1 MTVPHLSEALTAH
14 THRVGR
20 LREQLAKQSLDSVLV
35 TNPENRRYLSGF
47 TGHDSGSDSAGA
59 LIVSERDIV
68 LITDGRYTEQAAN
81 ECPGLRVVRR
91 EGGFAPVAAKLL
103 VELGAR
109 RTGFEATHVTVALY
123 EDLGKALTE
132 QAGEQEPRATVEMV
146 STRGLVEPLRAVKD
160 GEELAAIERAVAITD
175 ETFLHLC
182 GYLRPG
188 LTERQVARE
197 IERYMV
203 ERGAEGLA
211 FDSIVA
217 SGPNAALP
225 HAVPGDRVLALGE
238 PITIDMGARYAG
250 YCSDMTRTV
259 CLGEPGPQ
267 GQEIYDLVLKSQETC
282 EAGVRPGMNG
292 KQADALARDVLEA
305 AGHGEHYLHSTGHG
319 LGLEIHEDPRL
330 SKFAEDSV
338 LEPGMLITIE
348 PGVYLAGWGGVRI
361 EDTTVVTEDGIRV
374 LTCSHKN
381 FTLPR

>member
-1 MTVPHLSEALTAH
+1 MTVPHVPEALTAH
-14 THRVGR
+14 TRRLER
-20 LREQLAKQSLDSVLV
+20 LREQLAKQELDSILV

-47 TGHDSGSDSAGA
+47 TGADSGADSAGA
-59 LIVSERDIV
+59 LIVSANDVV

-91 EGGFAPVAAKLL
+91 DGEFAPTAAKVLI
-103 VELGAR
+103 ELGAR
-109 RTGFEATHVTVALY
+109 RTGLEAAHATVALQ
-123 EDLGKALTE
+123 EDLAKALAG
-132 QAGEQEPRATVEMV
+132 QAGGQEPVKLV
-146 STRGLVEPLRAVKD
+146 STRRVVEPLRAVKD
-160 GEELAAIERAVAITD
+160 SDELAAIERACAITD

-188 LTERQVARE
+188 LTERQVVRE
-197 IERYMV
+197 IERFMV
-203 ERGAEGLA
+203 EHGAEGVA
-211 FDSIVA
+211 FDPHVA

-225 HAVPGDRVLALGE
+225 HAVPGDRVLTLGE
-238 PITIDMGARYAG
+238 PIIIDMGARFAG

-267 GQEIYDLVLKSQETC
+267 GQEIYDLVLKSHETC

-292 KQADALARDVLEA
+292 KQADALARDVLVE

-330 SKFAEDSV
+330 SKFAVDSV

-348 PGVYLAGWGGVRI
+348 PGVYLTGWGGVRI
-361 EDTTVVTEDGIRV
+361 EDTAVVTEDGIRV
-374 LTCSHKN
+374 LTHSHKN
-381 FTLPR
+381 FILSR

>member
-1 MTVPHLSEALTAH
+1 MTLPHIPEALTAH
-14 THRVGR
+14 THRIER
-20 LREQLAKQSLDSVLV
+20 LREQLTKQGLDSILV

-47 TGHDSGSDSAGA
+47 TGADSGADSAGA
-59 LIVSERDIV
+59 LIVSANDIV

-91 EGGFAPVAAKLL
+91 DGEFAPVAAKLL
-103 VELGAR
+103 IELGAR
-109 RTGFEATHVTVALY
+109 RTGLEAAHATVALQ
-123 EDLGKALTE
+123 EDLAKALAE
-132 QAGEQEPRATVEMV
+132 QAGGQEPVELV
-146 STRGLVEPLRAVKD
+146 STRRVVEPLRAIKD
-160 GEELAAIERAVAITD
+160 GEELAAIERACAITD

-188 LTERQVARE
+188 LTERQVVRE
-197 IERYMV
+197 IERFMV
-203 ERGAEGLA
+203 EHGAEGVA
-211 FDSIVA
+211 FDPHVA

-225 HAVPGDRVLALGE
+225 HAVPGDRVLTLGE
-238 PITIDMGARYAG
+238 PIIIDMGARYAG

-267 GQEIYDLVLKSQETC
+267 GQEIYDLVLKSHETC

-292 KQADALARDVLEA
+292 KQADALARDILDA

-330 SKFAEDSV
+330 SKFAVDSV

-348 PGVYLAGWGGVRI
+348 PGVYLTGWGGVRI
-361 EDTTVVTEDGIRV
+361 EDTAVVTEDGIRV
-374 LTCSHKN
+374 LTHSHKN
-381 FTLPR
+381 FILPR

>member
-1 MTVPHLSEALTAH
+1 MTVPHVPEALTAH
-14 THRVGR
+14 TRRLER
-20 LREQLAKQSLDSVLV
+20 LREQLAKQELDSILV

-47 TGHDSGSDSAGA
+47 TGADSGADSAGA
-59 LIVSERDIV
+59 LIVSANDVV

-91 EGGFAPVAAKLL
+91 DGEFAPTAAKVLI
-103 VELGAR
+103 ELGAR
-109 RTGFEATHVTVALY
+109 RTGLEAAHATVALQ
-123 EDLGKALTE
+123 EDLAKALAG
-132 QAGEQEPRATVEMV
+132 QAGGQEPVKLV
-146 STRGLVEPLRAVKD
+146 STRRVVEPLRAVKD
-160 GEELAAIERAVAITD
+160 SDELAAIERACAITD

-188 LTERQVARE
+188 LTERQVVRE
-197 IERYMV
+197 IERFMV
-203 ERGAEGLA
+203 EHGAEGVA
-211 FDSIVA
+211 FDPHVA

-225 HAVPGDRVLALGE
+225 HAVPGDRVLTLGE
-238 PITIDMGARYAG
+238 PIIIDMGARFAG

-267 GQEIYDLVLKSQETC
+267 GQEIYDLVLKSHETC

-292 KQADALARDVLEA
+292 KQADALARDVLME

-330 SKFAEDSV
+330 SKFAVDSV

-348 PGVYLAGWGGVRI
+348 PGVYLTGWGGVRI
-361 EDTTVVTEDGIRV
+361 EDTAVVTEDGIRV
-374 LTCSHKN
+374 LTHSHKN
-381 FTLPR
+381 FILSR